1 MFGHYHINLIIIE
14 KIELFFFLNYLKK
27 RLGRD
32 LAVLHTQ
39 LLTIIHG
46 CSMGNTLCRSLTYV
60 LLKGALEAGITL
72 EQLTTHA
79 EHLTSLQ

>member
-14 KIELFFFLNYLKK
+14 KIELFFLNYLKK

-32 LAVLHTQ
+32 LAVLQTQ

-72 EQLTTHA
+72 VQLTTPA